1 MCTVK
6 IAIAILSLAAV
17 AAQSPTDKPVR
28 VIEDGI
34 LDEIQLFVDKLPE
47 PYKRVSI
54 QPFETGAADLG
65 TGGKDGDPD
74 EQEEARL
81 MQREAP
87 GLLVEALTQE
97 LRARH
102 TFEPLTT
109 AGESDLVIT
118 GRFYELNP
126 GSRKKRYWVGFGAGK
141 AAVGVAGEIKD
152 RSGRLLANFR
162 QRRIA
167 TGGWG
172 GGDSIKKMRS
182 DSRSIGKDL
191 ANFLHTWAAGKRLD

>member
-1 MCTVK
+1 MRI
-6 IAIAILSLAAV
+6 IALVVALSITSLV
-17 AAQSPTDKPVR
+17 AQTDKPVR
-28 VIEDGI
+28 TIEDGV
-34 LDEIQLFVDKLPE
+34 LDEIQLFVEKLPE
-47 PYKRVSI
+47 PHKRVAI
-54 QPFETGAADLG
+54 RPFETEGANLG

-81 MQREAP
+81 MQKEAP

-102 TFEPLTT
+102 TFEA
-109 AGESDLVIT
+109 AGPDGSYDLVIT

-126 GSRKKRYWVGFGAGK
+126 GSRKKRYLVGFGAGK
-141 AAVGVAGEIKD
+141 AAVGVAGEVRD
-152 RSGRLLANFR
+152 RSGRLLATFR

-182 DSRSIGKDL
+182 DSRSLGKDL
-191 ANFLHTWAAGKRLD
+191 ANFLHDWAGGKRLT